1 MATHKPSFY
10 EYRRNEI
17 KCLPIIPAILY
28 FNIYT
33 CALLKLMRTLL
44 WDEKNK
50 TYRLSLHQ
58 QVYNRLTD
66 MQAFGESKQL
76 AKTDGSMQEKNIQL

>member
-1 MATHKPSFY
+1 MG
-10 EYRRNEI
+10 R
-17 KCLPIIPAILY
+17 
-28 FNIYT
+28 
-33 CALLKLMRTLL
+33 
-44 WDEKNK
+44 KNK

-76 AKTDGSMQEKNIQL
+76 AKTDGSMQGKKYSVIVPTRVLQGLSVLCKNISTRIIQK

>member
-1 MATHKPSFY
+1 MG
-10 EYRRNEI
+10 R
-17 KCLPIIPAILY
+17 
-28 FNIYT
+28 
-33 CALLKLMRTLL
+33 
-44 WDEKNK
+44 KNK

-76 AKTDGSMQEKNIQL
+76 AKTDGSMQEKIFSYSTYQSYYRACQSFVKYIYKNYPEVTTLNSAEKYVNDYLQ

>member
-1 MATHKPSFY
+1 MG
-10 EYRRNEI
+10 R
-17 KCLPIIPAILY
+17 
-28 FNIYT
+28 
-33 CALLKLMRTLL
+33 
-44 WDEKNK
+44 KNK

-76 AKTDGSMQEKNIQL
+76 AKTDGTMKEKYSVIVPIRVITGLVSPL